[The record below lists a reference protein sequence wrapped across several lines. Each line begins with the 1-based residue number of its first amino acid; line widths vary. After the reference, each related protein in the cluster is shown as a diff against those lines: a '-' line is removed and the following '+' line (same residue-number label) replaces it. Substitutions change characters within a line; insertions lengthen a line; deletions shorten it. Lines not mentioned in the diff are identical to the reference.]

1 MTAIRNMIWGVVL
14 GSVALAAG
22 CELDVSLG
30 SDERFERRNVLD
42 VPAER
47 KDNLDLL
54 FVVDNS
60 SDMEQRQLELTTSF
74 DHLISAVTG
83 VDGELPN
90 LHVGVIST
98 DLGAD
103 QYASAQTSCTAA
115 GDAAQ
120 MLAEPLHPGCD
131 EVDGSY
137 LLRLKA
143 GGEVLENYRQPLAQ
157 SFDCIAR
164 LGSGGCDYE
173 QPLAAMRRA
182 LDGSVAGNLGFVREN
197 SVLGVIFLTDED
209 DCSARVPELFD
220 PDNPDLP
227 SADDPGWRCFTS
239 GVTCT
244 GVDDVFPPGWQMGC
258 EARAD
263 SPYVANV
270 DDYISFLRQLKS
282 DPNHLVVSGII
293 GDPNLVNIEVEIDDR
308 LSLAPACT
316 DGNGVVYP
324 GVRMSHFFDGF
335 GAGTEY
341 EALCRG
347 DRPMGILGGIA
358 DQLRNA
364 LGSTCL
370 RGPLYDLDPAT
381 AGIQVDCEVNH
392 QWADG
397 TLELIQEC
405 GDRFNPTSSGSF
417 PCYTILPGN
426 DACSHEPTRLALRV
440 YYSADY
446 DPDDRRY
453 QTPDLPGVRL
463 QANCL
468 TAELF

>member
-1 MTAIRNMIWGVVL
+1 MAVRAVTILAVL
-14 GSVALAAG
+14 LGG
-22 CELDVSLG
+22 CEIGVNLG
-30 SDERFERRNVLD
+30 SDESLERTNVLD

-60 SDMEQRQLELTTSF
+60 SDMDQRQLELTTSF
-74 DHLISAVTG
+74 NHLISAVTG
-83 VDGELPN
+83 VDGELPD

-98 DLGAD
+98 DLGAA
-103 QYASAQTSCTAA
+103 QYASAETSCSAA
-115 GDAAQ
+115 GDRAE
-120 MLAEPLHPGCD
+120 MRAEPLHPGCD
-131 EVDGSY
+131 TVDGNY

-143 GGEVLENYRQPLAQ
+143 GGEVVENYRQPLAD

-164 LGSGGCDYE
+164 LGSSGCDYE
-173 QPLAAMRRA
+173 QPLEAMRRA
-182 LDGSVAGNLGFVREN
+182 LDGSIPGNLGFIRES

-220 PDNPDLP
+220 PNNPDLP
-227 SADDPGWRCFTS
+227 NGNDPEWRCFTS

-258 EARAD
+258 EARPD

-270 DDYISFLRQLKS
+270 DDYVAFLRQLKP

-293 GDPNLVNIEVEIDDR
+293 GDPNLVNVEVEIDDR
-308 LSLAPACT
+308 QSLAPACT
-316 DGNGVVYP
+316 DGGSAIYP
-324 GVRMSHFFDGF
+324 GVRLSHFFDGF
-335 GAGTEY
+335 GPNSQY

-358 DQLRNA
+358 DQLRQA

-370 RGPLYDLDPAT
+370 RGPLYDLDPDT
-381 AGIQVDCEVNH
+381 AGTQVDCEVNH

-397 TLELIQEC
+397 TLERVFEC
-405 GDRFNPTSSGSF
+405 DNRFDPTSSATF

-440 YYSADY
+440 YYSASY
-446 DPDDRRY
+446 VGDDRRY
-453 QTPDLPGVRL
+453 ETPELPGVRL
-463 QANCL
+463 RADCL
-468 TAELF
+468 VKTEY